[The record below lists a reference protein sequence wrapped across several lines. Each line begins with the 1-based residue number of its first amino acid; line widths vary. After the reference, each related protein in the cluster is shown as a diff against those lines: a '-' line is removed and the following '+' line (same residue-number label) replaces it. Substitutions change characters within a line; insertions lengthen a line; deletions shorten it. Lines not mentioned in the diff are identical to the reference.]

1 MAHISST
8 SKPIGLSDQ
17 YLILLSGVLLGYA
30 MIGKGFAYLGLPPLF
45 ISEIALFAGLVVVLR
60 SGCLIA
66 ALATLPSLVLAAT
79 MTWVLLRTLPFVGV
93 YGFDALRDSVAIMY
107 GGFAFVIIA
116 LLLED
121 GRRINT
127 IIRYYGAFLKIYVPA
142 IPFLF
147 AFNHHLADYIP
158 DVPGTTVRLLWIA
171 PSEVG
176 VHLAG
181 AAVFVLV
188 GFRKATLLWIVL
200 LVAALAMVSALSR
213 GGMLAFALPV
223 MFATLVL
230 VKWSQVV
237 TVLVAGSA
245 IFVAAY
251 AVETS
256 FTEYREARSSE
267 ERSISTHQIVDDVV
281 SIVGRS
287 GEQTEGTKTWRLDWW
302 NVIAKD
308 TLYGPNFWTGRGF
321 GLNLADADRMRT
333 DHGVPALRSPHNVHM
348 TLLARAGVPGV
359 ALWALLLA
367 SWFAMLTNAALT
379 ARRRGQADW
388 ARLFLFVGCYVMS
401 IIINATFDVTL
412 EGPMQGV
419 WFWCLI
425 GFGIGSVMVYR
436 AQLHE
441 RV

>member
-256 FTEYREARSSE
+256 FTEYREARSTE
-267 ERSISTHQIVDDVV
+267 ERSISTRQIVDDVV

-302 NVIAKD
+302 DIITKD

-348 TLLARAGVPGV
+348 TLLSRAGVPGV
-359 ALWALLLA
+359 ALWVLLLA